1 MAKKQKEEVEL
12 KPQTEVE
19 LRLQETPQP
28 GELTNEEKEL
38 IRGAIK
44 LAIAKRRRGAIAV
57 SLVTL
62 AKHVDLLLPFSVSL
76 ETLIE
81 YIKAEVPKDRIIT
94 TYDRIGNNTIR
105 VEALLLYVTLEE
117 LIEEY
122 KQRRTDSIVKVVDAG
137 LDSIQNYKQ

>member
-1 MAKKQKEEVEL
+1 MVKKQKN
-12 KPQTEVE
+12 QEVE
-19 LRLQETPQP
+19 LRPPETPR
-28 GELTNEEKEL
+28 ELTNEEKEL

-44 LAIAKRRRGAIAV
+44 LTIAKRRRGAIAV

-62 AKHVDLLLPFSVSL
+62 AKHVDLLLPFSIDMK
-76 ETLIE
+76 TLIE
-81 YIKAEVPKDRIIT
+81 HIKAEVPKDRIIT
-94 TYDRIGNNTIR
+94 IYDRIGNDTIP
-105 VEALLLYVTLEE
+105 VEALLLYATLEE

>member
-137 LDSIQNYKQ
+137 LDSIQDYKQ